1 MIQYKKVTSANQLF
15 TGIAIFIIFFLLASS
30 TKALR
35 SAEGP
40 VDLTITKAQRSAEGP
55 VELTIYPAKAGGLEQ
70 KYQLVVKAEDQIDDD
85 AVPLYEKA
93 IKSIPK
99 DFNQE
104 QIREWLK
111 LPAEQF
117 PQQQAEDAL
126 QKYIEPLKL
135 MARAARCK
143 ECKWTEWKPGDEPG
157 DLGGYR
163 KLAYILEMWAR
174 LEISRGGYEGSAIAI
189 RTGFGMA
196 RHLGQAPT
204 IVQGLVG
211 ISVGAIMC
219 REVEQFLQIRESP
232 NLYQTLVSLPR
243 PFVDVE
249 KAIENEKKVDLDL
262 PANDIRRGQTA
273 EQKET
278 TFDRVRLISKRLDN
292 NLNGLQCVEAI
303 RHYAAKHD
311 GQLPEN
317 LSDINQME
325 VPKDMMSG
333 KMFEYSRTSAGAVL
347 KSAMPEGGGPKDIFH
362 YVIVLKK

>member
-1 MIQYKKVTSANQLF
+1 M
-15 TGIAIFIIFFLLASS
+15 AIFQYLKVVSAYRSFKGISVFIILVLFVSPTRARS
-30 TKALR
+30 

-40 VDLTITKAQRSAEGP
+40 VK
-55 VELTIYPAKAGGLEQ
+55 LTIYPAKAGELEQ
-70 KYQLVVKAEDQIDDD
+70 KYYLMINAEDQIDED

-93 IKSIPK
+93 IKSISK
-99 DFNQE
+99 DFDQE
-104 QIREWLK
+104 KIREWLK

-219 REVEQFLQIRESP
+219 REVEQFLQGIESP
-232 NLYQTLVSLPR
+232 NLYQTLASLPR
-243 PFVDVE
+243 PFIDIE
-249 KAIENEKKVDLDL
+249 KAIENEKKVGLGSVKNEL
-262 PANDIRRGQTA
+262 LR
-273 EQKET
+273 EQFEQQMASSI
-278 TFDRVRLISKRLDN
+278 DRTRMISKRLDN

-303 RHYAAKHD
+303 RHYAATHA
-311 GQLPEN
+311 GQLPQVLN
-317 LSDINQME
+317 DI
-325 VPKDMMSG
+325 KDVAIPNDVMSG
-333 KMFEYSRTSAGAVL
+333 KTFEYRRTSAGAVIN
-347 KSAMPEGGGPKDIFH
+347 SAMPEGGGPKDMVH
-362 YVIVLKK
+362 YVITLKK